1 MNRLVV
7 EEKLRAF
14 FIEDQGD
21 GDLSGRVFEK
31 EHESEAVVRAK
42 EPGIAAGLELFN
54 IGFGLLDPH
63 VRVELFC
70 QDGEHFEA
78 GDALVKLSGP
88 TTSILSGER
97 VLLNLVQRMSSIA
110 TMTNACCRLV
120 EGTGTQIV
128 DTRKTTAGL
137 RIFEKYAVR
146 VGGGMN
152 HRNGLYDAVMLKDN
166 HIAACGSIKVA
177 VEIVR
182 AKVGPTVKVEVEIE
196 SKEQLLEAIEARPD
210 IIMFDNQLP
219 ATIREWKSIVPQGI
233 LVEVSGGITLDTL
246 SDYAYAG
253 ADIISLGALTH
264 SVKPIDL
271 SLNVTTSPKEVHV

>member
-1 MNRLVV
+1 MNRLVL

-21 GDLSGRVFEK
+21 GDLSGRVFDK
-31 EHESEAVVRAK
+31 GHESEAVVRAK
-42 EPGIAAGLELFN
+42 EPGIAAGLELFK

-70 QDGEHFEA
+70 SDGEHFEA

-166 HIAACGSIKVA
+166 HIAACGSITDA
-177 VEIVR
+177 VQSVR
-182 AKVGPTVKVEVEIE
+182 AKVGPTVKIEVEIE
-196 SKEQLLEAIEARPD
+196 SKEQLLEAIEALPD